1 MAKFYDPNGSALG
14 YYSVPLKKG
23 RHEVFLVTIKS
34 TTVGGVNGVI
44 YLFTKWSQKNTT
56 GCLP

>member
-44 YLFTKWSQKNTT
+44 YLFTK
-56 GCLP
+56 